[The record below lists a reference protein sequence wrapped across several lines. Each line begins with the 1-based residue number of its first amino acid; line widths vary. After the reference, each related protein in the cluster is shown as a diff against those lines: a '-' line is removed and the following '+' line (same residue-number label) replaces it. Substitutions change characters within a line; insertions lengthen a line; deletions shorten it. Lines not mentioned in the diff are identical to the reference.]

1 MLEKIKKSFR
11 SASSKNGSYSVGMIA
26 LVICMVIVVNLIA
39 GQLPENVKSIDIS
52 DNNIYGV
59 SKTSKKV
66 LNKLDKKVTFKIY
79 AEKDSTDT
87 RIKSFIKKYTAL
99 SDKIS
104 VKWIDPVLHPAA
116 LTKAGVD
123 KNTIVISCKDT
134 GKTKSVSF
142 DDILVSDSYSY
153 YTTGSSSASEF
164 DGEGQ
169 FTSAINSV
177 TSEHTEKMYY
187 TTGHGEAAF
196 SDSVTK
202 LFSKNNLTTDEVNLM
217 MTGEIPDDCD
227 LLFMDAPSK
236 DISDDEKTLLL
247 NYLKKGGKVFII
259 LGDPEDET
267 PNLDEVLK
275 EYGMQEADG
284 YIADMQRSYQGN
296 YYYIFPEITA
306 TDDLANNLESEM
318 FLMINAPGLTTTD
331 PARDTITTTAFM
343 QTSDNSYA
351 VTEDKQ
357 EEGTYTLGAV
367 ATEQITSDDSSDSS
381 SSQTSRLTVISSE
394 SMTNSQI
401 TDTYTTLE
409 NLDLF
414 MNAVTANFDKTKN
427 VAIKAKSLEVSNNTM
442 QHAGIII
449 GIGGVA
455 GSVFVGMKRGYTGYM
470 HRAAIQQDLS
480 AVTAACMMMKRSV
493 FEEVGGLEEELKV
506 AFNDVDLCL
515 RIREK
520 GHLIV
525 YDPDVELYHYESKTR
540 GAEDTKEKVRRFQGE
555 IEYMRSHWIDI
566 LKNGD
571 PAYNPNL
578 SLKKWDYSL
587 KVN

>member
-99 SDKIS
+99 SDKLS
-104 VKWIDPVLHPAA
+104 VTWIDPVLHPAA
-116 LTKAGVD
+116 LTKAGVEKD
-123 KNTIVISCKDT
+123 TIVISCKDT
-134 GKTKSVSF
+134 GKTKSLSF

-177 TSEHTEKMYY
+177 TSEQTEKMYY
-187 TTGHGEAAF
+187 TTGHGEATF

-306 TDDLANNLESEM
+306 TDNLANNLESEM
-318 FLMINAPGLTTTD
+318 VLMINAHGLTTTD

-367 ATEQITSDDSSDSS
+367 APLSAIDVTACMGASISSIHGFNKARGEESEGKTVAVIGDSTFMHSGMTGLANIAYNMSNS
-381 SSQTSRLTVISSE
+381 TVIILDNSITG
-394 SMTNSQI
+394 MTGHQQNP
-401 TDTYTTLE
+401 T
-409 NLDLF
+409 
-414 MNAVTANFDKTKN
+414 
-427 VAIKAKSLEVSNNTM
+427 
-442 QHAGIII
+442 
-449 GIGGVA
+449 
-455 GSVFVGMKRGYTGYM
+455 TGYN
-470 HRAAIQQDLS
+470 I
-480 AVTAACMMMKRSV
+480 K
-493 FEEVGGLEEELKV
+493 
-506 AFNDVDLCL
+506 
-515 RIREK
+515 
-520 GHLIV
+520 
-525 YDPDVELYHYESKTR
+525 
-540 GAEDTKEKVRRFQGE
+540 
-555 IEYMRSHWIDI
+555 
-566 LKNGD
+566 GD
-571 PAYNPNL
+571 PAGKINL
-578 SLKKWDYSL
+578 EALCKAMGFNRVRVVDPYDLEACDKAVKEELAAAEPSVIISRRPCALLKYVEVKPPLNVDKDKCKGCKMCMKLGCPAISIKGGKAQIDNTL
-587 KVN
+587 CVGCGVCKQLCKFDAITE